1 MSEKKELI
9 RLGSGKKIND
19 TFFGSSFCITDAL
32 ANAYE
37 YNGKQYCNINIAVF
51 HEADQYGKNVK
62 VTLNDFK
69 PGTKKESATIAPIN
83 TKDDLPF

>member
-1 MSEKKELI
+1 MENKKELI
-9 RLGSGKKIND
+9 RLGSGKTINE

-32 ANAYE
+32 ANSYE
-37 YNGKQYCNINIAVF
+37 YNGKQYCNINIAILK
-51 HEADQYGKNVK
+51 EPDQYGKNVK

-69 PGTKKESATIAPIN
+69 PGVKQAATIAPIN

>member
-1 MSEKKELI
+1 MENKKELV

-51 HEADQYGKNVK
+51 PESDQFGKNVK

-69 PGTKKESATIAPIN
+69 PGAKKESATIAPIN
-83 TKDDLPF
+83 TKNDLPF

>member
-1 MSEKKELI
+1 MENKKELV

-37 YNGKQYCNINIAVF
+37 YKGKQYCNINIAVF
-51 HEADQYGKNVK
+51 PEPDQFGKNVSY
-62 VTLNDFK
+62 FK
-69 PGTKKESATIAPIN
+69 R
-83 TKDDLPF
+83 F

>member
-1 MSEKKELI
+1 MENKKEVI
-9 RLGSGKKIND
+9 RLGSGKTINE
-19 TFFGSSFCITDAL
+19 TFLASSFCITDAL

-37 YNGKQYCNINIAVF
+37 YNGKQYCNINISILT
-51 HEADQYGKNVK
+51 EADKFGKNVK

-69 PGTKKESATIAPIN
+69 PTKKIEEKTIVN

>member
-1 MSEKKELI
+1 MSEKKEI
-9 RLGSGKKIND
+9 VRLGSGKKIND

-37 YNGKQYCNINIAVF
+37 YNGKQYCNINISILK
-51 HEADQYGKNVK
+51 EADQFGKNVK

-69 PGTKKESATIAPIN
+69 PSAKKESAKIEPIN
-83 TKDDLPF
+83 TKNDLPF

>member
-51 HEADQYGKNVK
+51 PEVDQYGKNVK

-69 PGTKKESATIAPIN
+69 PKAKEVATIAPIN

>member
-1 MSEKKELI
+1 MENKKELI

-51 HEADQYGKNVK
+51 PEADQYGKNVK
-62 VTLNDFK
+62 VTLNAFK
-69 PGTKKESATIAPIN
+69 PGVKKEIAKIEPIN